1 MVSSSV
7 SPSAMAGMAI
17 LRVLIQLL
25 MAMVASWRIVFS
37 AASPFLRLRAPSRVM
52 RWVFSSFFWPTEV
65 AHSSLMLV
73 RRLTM
78 LMASLTASSVFFM
91 TGCSKEVAPVAAP
104 AQPVRVVVVGHDSSA
119 NADAATGLVGSQEE
133 FRLGFKTGGLIS
145 RMLVEAGDHVR
156 AGQTLAS
163 LDTTELDAQVR
174 QISESLNKAKRDA
187 ARAESLFKQGVLAE
201 QVAQDARTQVAM
213 MESNLSAARFNR
225 QQAVIVAPA
234 NGVVLQR
241 LAEAREVTAPG
252 TPVLVVSRAD
262 QGWVLRVGLNDQ
274 AATRVKVGDS
284 ALVRI
289 NAYPGQTFNSRV
301 KEVGAATD
309 PRTGTITVTLALP
322 SVAGVKF
329 IAGQVGEAQLLS
341 SKNSGQQLTVPLGA
355 VLEGQDKKAKVYI
368 VDAQNKAQQKIIE
381 VGAIQDDRVIVTAG
395 LQAGQR
401 VVSEGA
407 AWLNPGMPVRV
418 LR

>member
-1 MVSSSV
+1 MLSHGRMHDTRANHTR
-7 SPSAMAGMAI
+7 PSH
-17 LRVLIQLL
+17 LLL
-25 MAMVASWRIVFS
+25 MA
-37 AASPFLRLRAPSRVM
+37 
-52 RWVFSSFFWPTEV
+52 T
-65 AHSSLMLV
+65 
-73 RRLTM
+73 
-78 LMASLTASSVFFM
+78 LTAFSVFFM
-91 TGCSKEVAPVAAP
+91 NGCSNEVTPVAAP

-119 NADAATGLVGSQEE
+119 NTDVATGLVGSQEE

-145 RMLVEAGDHVR
+145 RMLVEAGDNVR
-156 AGQTLAS
+156 AGQTLAT

-368 VDAQNKAQQKIIE
+368 VDAQNKAQQNIIE

-395 LQAGQR
+395 LKAGQR

>member
-1 MVSSSV
+1 MLTPGRMHARRANHTRPTRLLV
-7 SPSAMAGMAI
+7 MA
-17 LRVLIQLL
+17 
-25 MAMVASWRIVFS
+25 
-37 AASPFLRLRAPSRVM
+37 
-52 RWVFSSFFWPTEV
+52 T
-65 AHSSLMLV
+65 
-73 RRLTM
+73 
-78 LMASLTASSVFFM
+78 LTASSVFFV
-91 TGCSKEVAPVAAP
+91 TGCSKASAPVTAP

-119 NADAATGLVGSQEE
+119 NTDVATGLVGSHEE

-145 RMLVEAGDHVR
+145 RMLVEAGDSVK
-156 AGQTLAS
+156 AGQTLAT

-174 QISESLNKAKRDA
+174 QISESLSKAKRDA
-187 ARAESLFKQGVLAE
+187 VRAETLFKQGVLAE

-252 TPVLVVSRAD
+252 TPVMVVSRAD

-274 AATRVKVGDS
+274 AATRVNVGDS

-289 NAYPGQTFNSRV
+289 NAYPGQTLNSRV

-322 SVAGVKF
+322 NMTGIKY

-341 SKNSGQQLTVPLGA
+341 SKSGSQQLTVPLGA

-368 VDAQNKAQQKIIE
+368 VDAQNKAQLKFIE
-381 VGAIQDDRVIVTAG
+381 AGAIQDDRVVVTAG

-407 AWLNPGMPVRV
+407 AWLNPGMTVRV